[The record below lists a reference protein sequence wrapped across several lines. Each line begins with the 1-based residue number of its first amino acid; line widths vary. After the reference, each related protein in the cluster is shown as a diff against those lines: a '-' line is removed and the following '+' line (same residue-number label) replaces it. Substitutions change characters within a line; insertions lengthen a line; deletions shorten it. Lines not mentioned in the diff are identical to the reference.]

1 MDTEEER
8 YLISETF
15 IRAFSVSL
23 QTLVPEDPVQELF
36 IAFVLSRLRIDEE
49 RDPTLKLNE
58 RFIYDCIPEFLNRFC
73 YEELYMRQIDAD
85 YNAR

>member
-36 IAFVLSRLRIDEE
+36 IAFVLSRLKIDKETDE
-49 RDPTLKLNE
+49 TLELNE
-58 RFIYDCIPEFLNRFC
+58 RFIYDCIPRFLNW
-73 YEELYMRQIDAD
+73 LNTIAHTAQT
-85 YNAR
+85 